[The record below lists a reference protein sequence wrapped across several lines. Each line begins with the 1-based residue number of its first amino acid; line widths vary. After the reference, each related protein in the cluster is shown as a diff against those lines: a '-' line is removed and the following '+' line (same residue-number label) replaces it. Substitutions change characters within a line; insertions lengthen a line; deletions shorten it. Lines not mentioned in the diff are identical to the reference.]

1 MQIVRFRV
9 SGRDVAFHVDGV
21 REVVSLTHISA
32 VFRAPPF
39 VAGLMNLRGEA
50 VPIFDLAVLFDLP
63 RPEARPAMVV
73 VGEAAPYRAGFLA
86 DRPVD
91 IIDVPET
98 GEEALPDDTPSL
110 AALDRVLM
118 VDDDAVMVLSLERV
132 FALPQVVAL
141 RSELDLLGSQVTD
154 AVR

>member
-21 REVVSLTHISA
+21 REVVSVTHLSA

-63 RPEARPAMVV
+63 RPEVPPAKVV
-73 VGEAAPYRAGFLA
+73 VGEFAPYRAGFLA
-86 DRPVD
+86 DKPVD
-91 IIDVPET
+91 IVDVAE
-98 GEEALPDDTPSL
+98 GGDEDLPDGTPSL

-118 VDDDAVMVLSLERV
+118 VEGDAVMVLSLERV
-132 FALPQVVAL
+132 FALPPVVAL
-141 RSELDLLGSQVTD
+141 RSELDLLGPQVTD
-154 AVR
+154 VVR

>member
-1 MQIVRFRV
+1 
-9 SGRDVAFHVDGV
+9 
-21 REVVSLTHISA
+21 
-32 VFRAPPF
+32 
-39 VAGLMNLRGEA
+39 MNLRGEA

-63 RPEARPAMVV
+63 RPADAPSKVV
-73 VGEAAPYRAGFLA
+73 VGEFAPYRAGFLA

-91 IIDVPET
+91 IVDVST
-98 GEEALPDDTPSL
+98 GNDEDLPDGTPAL

-118 VDDDAVMVLSLERV
+118 VDGDAVMVLSLEHI
-132 FALPQVVAL
+132 FSLPPVLAL